1 MDMNL
6 LTNIINGV
14 NLVKIGI
21 FGENGQNWV
30 ILDHDF
36 RDKNDPI
43 IHEKIVLV
51 DCKRLGYSFKC
62 ISYVVR

>member
-1 MDMNL
+1 MSLMGS
-6 LTNIINGV
+6 IWSKQV
-14 NLVKIGI
+14 V

-36 RDKNDPI
+36 RDENDPI
-43 IHEKIVLV
+43 IPENIDFV
-51 DCKRLGYSFKC
+51 DGKRLEYTFKC